1 MTMTST
7 TTAAA
12 VPAAAPMLSVA
23 GLSASYD
30 GVRILDHIDLQLA
43 ASETLALLGR
53 NGAGKTTL
61 ISALL
66 NLDPTVG
73 GRIAIK
79 GHDVAGWPTHRIARL
94 GVALVPQGRGVF
106 PSLTVEESLR
116 MAMLWNKSRARG
128 WDLARVY
135 DTFPRLAERRRSSSG
150 ALSGGE
156 RQLLAIARALLT
168 QADFI
173 ILDEP
178 SEGLAPLAIEDVIIG
193 SVGRLAREGLTMIVA
208 EQNVAMALRL
218 ATRAVVLAHGR
229 IVFDGA
235 PATLLADKDLQRE
248 HLGL

>member
-1 MTMTST
+1 MPALL
-7 TTAAA
+7 TAEK
-12 VPAAAPMLSVA
+12 PAACLSLS

-30 GVRILDHIDLQLA
+30 GVGILSDVDLALA
-43 ASETLALLGR
+43 QGEVLALLGR

-61 ISALL
+61 ISSIL
-66 NLDPTVG
+66 NLEPTVG
-73 GRIAIK
+73 GRVSVK
-79 GHDVAGWPTHRIARL
+79 GHDVTGWPTHRIARL
-94 GVALVPQGRGVF
+94 GLALVPQGRGVF
-106 PSLTVEESLR
+106 PNLTVEENLR
-116 MAMLWNKSRARG
+116 MAMLWTRGAPDRRWTLERAYE
-128 WDLARVY
+128 V
-135 DTFPRLAERRRSSSG
+135 FPRLAERRRSSSG

-193 SVGRLAREGLTMIVA
+193 SVGRLAREGLTMVIA

-235 PATLLADKDLQRE
+235 PATLLADTDLQRE